1 MDYKAKH
8 KIIVRRGKVSLTIE
22 PGESFTFNDEEI
34 KHLLSV
40 GAIVKV
46 KSVDEQPVEV
56 TEEVTEKP
64 RRGRPRK
71 DTTDADD
78 GLE

>member
-1 MDYKAKH
+1 MGYKAKH
-8 KIIVRRGKVSLTIE
+8 KVIVRRGKVSHTIE
-22 PGESFTFNDEEI
+22 PDGYFAFTDEEI

-46 KSVDEQPVEV
+46 ESIDEQPVEM

-64 RRGRPRK
+64 RRSRPRK
-71 DTTDADD
+71 DATDTDD